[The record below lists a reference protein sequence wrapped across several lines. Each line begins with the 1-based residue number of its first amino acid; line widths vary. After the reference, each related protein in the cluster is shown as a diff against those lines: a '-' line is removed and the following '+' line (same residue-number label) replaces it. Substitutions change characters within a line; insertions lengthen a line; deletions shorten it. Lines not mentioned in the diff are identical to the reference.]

1 MPPQADCR
9 GSRYRGKRN
18 CRGDGSRIEALQLLE
33 REHGRC
39 NKACK
44 QTKAK
49 DIECPAAIAPGARLQ
64 TQHKHHGGETDR
76 KVDEKNRLPAQ
87 VLCEVAPGK
96 WTEGAGADR
105 DSRPPPP

>member
-1 MPPQADCR
+1 M
-9 GSRYRGKRN
+9 
-18 CRGDGSRIEALQLLE
+18 QLLE

-39 NKACK
+39 NKARK

-105 DSRPPPP
+105 DSRQITLIASAFPRRHRLSDQRLR